1 MTYNPDIHHRH
12 SIRLRD
18 YDYAGHGTYFVTI
31 CVQGRECLFGK
42 IVNGVM
48 ELSDAGRMVES
59 WWRESSDQFPS
70 VEIDSFV
77 VMPNHFHGIVVLV
90 GADLCVCPLNEG
102 AHIGAPLHRIVQWFK
117 TMTTNAY
124 IRGVKQ
130 ADWPPFPGRL
140 WQRNYYERI
149 IRDEAELNAAR
160 KYIAENPMKWA
171 EDKENPA
178 YIAYGRTLC
187 SPGC

>member
-1 MTYNPDIHHRH
+1 
-12 SIRLRD
+12 
-18 YDYAGHGTYFVTI
+18 
-31 CVQGRECLFGK
+31 
-42 IVNGVM
+42 
-48 ELSDAGRMVES
+48 
-59 WWRESSDQFPS
+59 
-70 VEIDSFV
+70 
-77 VMPNHFHGIVVLV
+77 
-90 GADLCVCPLNEG
+90 
-102 AHIGAPLHRIVQWFK
+102 
-117 TMTTNAY
+117 MTTNAY